1 MLLTITALFFWIGKI
16 YFSLTKEIPN
26 IGGSYIEGI
35 VGQPMYVNPLLSQ
48 TNESDSSLARLIYS
62 SLLKYNSDGELIDDL
77 AERYD
82 ISEDGKEYTFY
93 LKRNIK
99 WHDGDTLTADD
110 VVFTINTLNNPLFK
124 SPLRQ
129 NWQGVKIEK
138 VDNFTI
144 KFILEKPYFGFLENL
159 TVGILPEHIWSNI
172 NPEKFPLAKYNLEPV
187 GSGPYKF
194 SNFHKDADGNILNY
208 ELVSFSDYFLG
219 EPYIS
224 KLAFNF
230 YADKQAEIDAYNR
243 KEIGGISNLSPEKS
257 DVSNFRKNTSIYSLD
272 IPWSF
277 TVFFNKTKNIALA
290 NKEVRL
296 ALSLA
301 TNKKEIIEKVLHNKG
316 TIMNSPF
323 FPGTKEYAE
332 DIQKPRFD
340 IEKAKK
346 TLEDKGWKVGE
357 NNIREKDGT
366 KLQLTI
372 TTINSADLVK
382 TAEIL
387 KEQWSKVGAE
397 VTVEALSFS
406 DIQQNHIR
414 PREYD
419 ALLVG
424 QDASFN
430 VDPYSFWHSSQK
442 RDPGLNWSL
451 FDNSEAD
458 KMIEEAREEK
468 NRDERIKKYHR
479 FQEIINEEVPA
490 IFLFSPKYLYLVD
503 NSVKGIK
510 IKKINS
516 PQWRFADI
524 SSWYIETKRI
534 RK

>member
-1 MLLTITALFFWIGKI
+1 M
-16 YFSLTKEIPN
+16 TKEVPSL
-26 IGGSYIEGI
+26 GGTYVEGT
-35 VGQPMYVNPLLSQ
+35 VGQPMYINPLLSQ
-48 TNESDSSLARLIYS
+48 TNDVDGGLTRLIYS
-62 SLLKYNSDGELIDDL
+62 SLLKYDNDGELVDDL

-82 ISEDGKEYTFY
+82 VSEDGKEYIFY
-93 LKRNIK
+93 IKKNIK
-99 WHDGDTLTADD
+99 WHDGETLTANDI
-110 VVFTINTLNNPLFK
+110 VFTINTLRDPLFK

-129 NWQGVKIEK
+129 NWQGVTIEK
-138 VDNFTI
+138 VDDYTV

-159 TVGILPEHIWSNI
+159 TVGILPEHIWNNVNS
-172 NPEKFPLAKYNLEPV
+172 EKFPLAKYNLEPI
-187 GSGPYKF
+187 GTGPYKF
-194 SNFHKDADGNILNY
+194 VNFHKDADGNILDY
-208 ELVSFSDYFLG
+208 ELVSFADYFFG

-230 YADKQAEIDAYNR
+230 YTDKQSEREAYNR
-243 KEIGGISNLSPEKS
+243 KEINGISNLSPDKS
-257 DVSNFRKNTSIYSLD
+257 NTNDFRKNTSIYKLD

-296 ALSLA
+296 ALTLA
-301 TNKKEIIEKVLHNKG
+301 TNKKEIIGKVLHNEA
-316 TIMNSPF
+316 TVINSPF
-323 FPGTKEYAE
+323 FPGTKEYANNIE
-332 DIQKPRFD
+332 RPKFD

-346 TLEDKGWKVGE
+346 LLEDNGWKVGE
-357 NNIREKDGT
+357 NNVREKDEV
-366 KLQLTI
+366 KLQFTI
-372 TTINSADLVK
+372 FTINSADLIK
-382 TAEIL
+382 TVDLL
-387 KEQWSKVGAE
+387 KEQWKKIGAD
-397 VTVEALSFS
+397 VRVEALSFS

-468 NRDERIKKYHR
+468 DRNKRIEKYHK
-479 FQEIINEEVPA
+479 FQEIIAQEVPA
-490 IFLFSPKYLYLVD
+490 IFLFSPKYLYLVES
-503 NSVKGIK
+503 NVKGID

-516 PQWRFADI
+516 PQWRFANVAK
-524 SSWYIETKRI
+524 WYIETKRI